1 MRCPSTYTGTDAVR
15 LAITFNGTDACKV
28 PELLFQPVYIEEHIS
43 AVQENEFQERK
54 KIGNL
59 MAGYF

>member
-1 MRCPSTYTGTDAVR
+1 MLAITFNRTNAVR

-28 PELLFQPVYIEEHIS
+28 PKLQFQPVYIEKHIS
-43 AVQENEFQERK
+43 GIQKNEFKEGK